1 MRCLSSQQMLPTIS
15 PSIHPSLNI
24 CSTVSFCKR
33 TSPRKARAHTRRLR
47 LSYTDTKPR
56 GRAVGTSARKTCMRD
71 VSGEATLPTWRLLR
85 RNARAGARVWW
96 GNYPCM
102 VGELLMGTAQ
112 AHMLAASSWAT
123 YLRISPDFTV
133 FAHLPGLT
141 RTSDRRG
148 ATPPALRAPV
158 AAVSRAR
165 ARLSVGA
172 HSGARVRTSS
182 FALTRAQAYAPSLT
196 NLLRMDIAFLKGS
209 GSLQS
214 SPGVENH
221 HFCFTATRVSR

>member
-112 AHMLAASSWAT
+112 AHMLAETRRLLLGHMLADQSRFYRFRALARAYPHKRPSRRHTTSSPRA
-123 YLRISPDFTV
+123 
-133 FAHLPGLT
+133 
-141 RTSDRRG
+141 RG
-148 ATPPALRAPV
+148 R
-158 AAVSRAR
+158 SFAR
-165 ARLSVGA
+165 ARSSV
-172 HSGARVRTSS
+172 SGCA
-182 FALTRAQAYAPSLT
+182 FWGTRAHE
-196 NLLRMDIAFLKGS
+196 LLCSHTRASIRAIAD
-209 GSLQS
+209 
-214 SPGVENH
+214 SPLEDGHRLLEGLRV
-221 HFCFTATRVSR
+221 TAIVTRR